1 MTAGPHK
8 LRRLGEYLLLVGLP
22 VAALILIL
30 RAGSAMHPAVP
41 AGLATGGANAANAS
55 PEVVLRLPVFLAQ
68 IAIILGV
75 ARVLGAALRRF
86 GQPQV
91 VGEMLAGIVLGPSL
105 LGWAFPG
112 AYALLFPIGS
122 VRFVGAVSQLGLM
135 LFMFLVGL
143 EMRLEDLRGNGHAA
157 VLTSHAS
164 IIAPMVLGGALA
176 LVAYP
181 LAAPPNVGFVPFA
194 LFLGAAMSVTA
205 FPVLA
210 RLLAERG
217 LRHTRLGALTL
228 AAAAIDDVTAWCILA
243 AVVGLARASTTG
255 ASPLLVLGGASLFV
269 LVMMTTVRPILAW
282 AATRRREDGRL
293 SHDTLAALVIVVL
306 ASAWVTQRIGVHAL
320 FGAFV
325 AGVVMPKDARFMTEV
340 TSRFEDLLFVVLL
353 PLFFA
358 ATGVRTSIAQLGD
371 AALWGLF
378 GLVMLVAIVGKIGGS
393 ALAARVAGLCWSDAT
408 MLGVLMNTRGL
419 MGLVILNVGMEI
431 GVMTPALYAMMVLM
445 AIATTCMTTPLL
457 RAIELARGPSRSPAT
472 LGMMERRSSQ
482 SAHRGRRGQRPVQPP
497 VPPASTP

>member
-1 MTAGPHK
+1 MTGHS
-8 LRRLGEYLLLVGLP
+8 RRAARIGEYLLLVGLP
-22 VAALILIL
+22 VAGLFFILC
-30 RAGSAMHPAVP
+30 AGNGMHPAPSVVLGTTDLNGP
-41 AGLATGGANAANAS
+41 NAP
-55 PEVVLRLPVFLAQ
+55 PEPVLRLPVFLAQ
-68 IAIILGV
+68 IAIILAV
-75 ARVLGAALRRF
+75 ARLLGAALRRF

-105 LGWAFPG
+105 LGWVAPG

-143 EMRLEDLRGNGHAA
+143 ELRQEDLHGSGHAA

-164 IIAPMVLGGALA
+164 IVAPMLLGGALA

-181 LAAPPNVGFVPFA
+181 LAAPPGVGFVPFA

-217 LRHTRLGALTL
+217 LRQTRLGSLTL

-243 AVVGLARASTTG
+243 AVVGVARTNTSG
-255 ASPLLVLGGASLFV
+255 ASPLLVLGGAALFV
-269 LVMMTTVRPILAW
+269 VLMMTVVRQFLARL
-282 AATRRREDGRL
+282 AARARHDNKL
-293 SHDTLAALVIVVL
+293 SHDALAAIVIVML
-306 ASAWVTQRIGVHAL
+306 ASAWLTQRIGVHAL

-325 AGVVMPKDARFMTEV
+325 AGVVIPKNERLMGQIS
-340 TSRFEDLLFVVLL
+340 SRFEDVLFIVLL

-358 ATGVRTSIAQLGD
+358 ATGIRTSIGLLGD
-371 AALWGLF
+371 PTLWGLF

-393 ALAARVAGLCWSDAT
+393 AIAARVAGLRWSDAAT
-408 MLGVLMNTRGL
+408 VGVLMNTRGL
-419 MGLVILNVGMEI
+419 MGLVILNVGLEI

-457 RAIELARGPSRSPAT
+457 QAIDLARAHAQRRVAAAAGPGA
-472 LGMMERRSSQ
+472 
-482 SAHRGRRGQRPVQPP
+482 
-497 VPPASTP
+497 

>member
-1 MTAGPHK
+1 MTARPG
-8 LRRLGEYLLLVGLP
+8 RLARLAEYLLLVGLP
-22 VAALILIL
+22 LAALLITL
-30 RAGSAMHPAVP
+30 RAGAALHPAPSFVASTP
-41 AGLATGGANAANAS
+41 NLNAPNAP

-68 IAIILGV
+68 IAIILAV
-75 ARVLGAALRRF
+75 ARLLGAALRRL

-105 LGWAFPG
+105 LGWVAPG

-122 VRFVGAVSQLGLM
+122 VRFVGAVSQLGLL

-143 EMRLEDLRGNGHAA
+143 ELRLEDLRGNGHAA

-164 IIAPMVLGGALA
+164 IVTPMVLGAALA

-181 LAAPPNVGFVPFA
+181 LAAPPSVSFVPFA

-210 RLLAERG
+210 RLLVERG
-217 LRHTRLGALTL
+217 LRQTRIGAVTL

-243 AVVGLARASTTG
+243 AVVGLARANTTG
-255 ASPLLVLGGASLFV
+255 ASPLLVLGGAALFV
-269 LVMMTTVRPILAW
+269 VLMMTVVRPLLARM
-282 AATRRREDGRL
+282 AARRRGDGKL
-293 SHDTLAALVIVVL
+293 SHDALAAIVIVML
-306 ASAWVTQRIGVHAL
+306 ASAWLTQRIGVHAL

-325 AGVVMPKDARFMTEV
+325 AGVVMPKDAKLMTEV
-340 TSRFEDLLFVVLL
+340 TGRFEDLLFVVLL

-358 ATGVRTSIAQLGD
+358 ATGIRTSIAQLGD

-393 ALAARVAGLCWSDAT
+393 AIAARVAGLSWNDAM

-445 AIATTCMTTPLL
+445 AIGTTCMTTPLL
-457 RAIELARGPSRSPAT
+457 RAIDLARRSVRSQAAV
-472 LGMMERRSSQ
+472 SSQ
-482 SAHRGRRGQRPVQPP
+482 IGA
-497 VPPASTP
+497 

>member
-1 MTAGPHK
+1 MTARPG
-8 LRRLGEYLLLVGLP
+8 RLARLAEYLLLVGLP
-22 VAALILIL
+22 LAALLIIL
-30 RAGSAMHPAVP
+30 RAGAALHPAPLFVASTP
-41 AGLATGGANAANAS
+41 NLNAPNAP

-68 IAIILGV
+68 IAIILAV
-75 ARVLGAALRRF
+75 ARLLGAALRRL

-105 LGWAFPG
+105 LGWVAPG

-122 VRFVGAVSQLGLM
+122 VRFVGAVSQLGLL

-143 EMRLEDLRGNGHAA
+143 ELRLEDLRGNGHAA

-164 IIAPMVLGGALA
+164 IVTPMVLGAALA

-181 LAAPPNVGFVPFA
+181 LAAPPSVSFVPFA

-210 RLLAERG
+210 RLLVERG
-217 LRHTRLGALTL
+217 LRQTRIGAVTL

-243 AVVGLARASTTG
+243 AVVGLARANTTG
-255 ASPLLVLGGASLFV
+255 ASPLLVLGGAALFV
-269 LVMMTTVRPILAW
+269 VLMMTVVRPLLARM
-282 AATRRREDGRL
+282 AARRRGDGKL
-293 SHDTLAALVIVVL
+293 SHDALAAIVIVML
-306 ASAWVTQRIGVHAL
+306 ASAWLTQRIGVHAL

-325 AGVVMPKDARFMTEV
+325 AGVVMPKDAKLMTEV
-340 TSRFEDLLFVVLL
+340 TGRFEDLLFVVLL

-358 ATGVRTSIAQLGD
+358 ATGIRTSIAQLGD

-393 ALAARVAGLCWSDAT
+393 AIAARVAGLSWNDAM

-445 AIATTCMTTPLL
+445 AIGTTCMTTPLL
-457 RAIELARGPSRSPAT
+457 RAIDLARRSVRSQAAV
-472 LGMMERRSSQ
+472 SSQ
-482 SAHRGRRGQRPVQPP
+482 IGA
-497 VPPASTP
+497 

>member
-1 MTAGPHK
+1 MTARSH
-8 LRRLGEYLLLVGLP
+8 RLAGMGEYLLLVGLP
-22 VAALILIL
+22 VAALLVIL
-30 RAGSAMHPAVP
+30 RTGTVMHPALPVAASTP
-41 AGLATGGANAANAS
+41 LPTAPNAA

-68 IAIILGV
+68 IAIILSV
-75 ARVLGAALRRF
+75 ARLLGAALRRL

-105 LGWAFPG
+105 LGWVSPT

-143 EMRLEDLRGNGHAA
+143 ELRLEDLRGSGHAA

-164 IIAPMVLGGALA
+164 IIAPMVLGSALA
-176 LVAYP
+176 LVVYP
-181 LAAPPNVGFVPFA
+181 VAAPPGISFVPFA

-210 RLLAERG
+210 RILAERG
-217 LRHTRLGALTL
+217 LRQTRLGALTL
-228 AAAAIDDVTAWCILA
+228 AAAAIDDVSAWCILA
-243 AVVGLARASTTG
+243 AVVGLARANTAGTSV
-255 ASPLLVLGGASLFV
+255 LFVLGGAALFV
-269 LVMMTTVRPILAW
+269 LLMLSVVRPCLAW
-282 AATRRREDGRL
+282 LAARRRDNGRL
-293 SHDTLAALVIVVL
+293 SHDTLAAIAIVML
-306 ASAWVTQRIGVHAL
+306 ASAWLTQRIGVHAL

-325 AGVVMPKDARFMTEV
+325 AGIVMPKDAKLTAEV

-358 ATGVRTSIAQLGD
+358 ATGIRTSIAQLGD

-393 ALAARVAGLCWSDAT
+393 ALAARVAGLSWSDAA
-408 MLGVLMNTRGL
+408 MLGALMNARGL

-445 AIATTCMTTPLL
+445 AIGTTCMTAPLL
-457 RAIELARGPSRSPAT
+457 RAIDLARTRGWRRDTLPSPT
-472 LGMMERRSSQ
+472 
-482 SAHRGRRGQRPVQPP
+482 
-497 VPPASTP
+497 

>member
-1 MTAGPHK
+1 
-8 LRRLGEYLLLVGLP
+8 
-22 VAALILIL
+22 VAALLVIL
-30 RAGSAMHPAVP
+30 RAGTVMHPALPVTAATP
-41 AGLATGGANAANAS
+41 VLNAPSAG

-68 IAIILGV
+68 IAIILCV
-75 ARVLGAALRRF
+75 ARLLGAALRRL

-105 LGWAFPG
+105 LGWVSPT

-143 EMRLEDLRGNGHAA
+143 ELRLEDLRGNGHAA

-164 IIAPMVLGGALA
+164 IIAPMVLGSALA

-181 LAAPPNVGFVPFA
+181 LAAPPGVSFVPFA

-217 LRHTRLGALTL
+217 LRQTRLGALTL
-228 AAAAIDDVTAWCILA
+228 AAAAIDDVSAWCILA
-243 AVVGLARASTTG
+243 AVVGLARANTTG
-255 ASPLLVLGGASLFV
+255 TSSLLVLGGAALFV
-269 LVMMTTVRPILAW
+269 LLMLTVVRPFLAW
-282 AATRRREDGRL
+282 VAARRRDDGKL
-293 SHDTLAALVIVVL
+293 SHDTLAAIAIVML
-306 ASAWVTQRIGVHAL
+306 ASAWLTQRIGVHAL

-325 AGVVMPKDARFMTEV
+325 AGVVMPKDAKLTAEV

-358 ATGVRTSIAQLGD
+358 ATGIRTSIAQLGD

-393 ALAARVAGLCWSDAT
+393 ALAARVAGLSWSDAA
-408 MLGVLMNTRGL
+408 MLGALMNTRGL

-445 AIATTCMTTPLL
+445 AIGTTCMTAPLL
-457 RAIELARGPSRSPAT
+457 RAIDLARTRRWRRVTLPSPT
-472 LGMMERRSSQ
+472 
-482 SAHRGRRGQRPVQPP
+482 
-497 VPPASTP
+497 

>member
-1 MTAGPHK
+1 MTARPH
-8 LRRLGEYLLLVGLP
+8 RLAGIGEYLLLVGLP
-22 VAALILIL
+22 VAALLVIL
-30 RAGSAMHPAVP
+30 RAGTVMHPALPVTASTPLPNVP
-41 AGLATGGANAANAS
+41 NAA

-68 IAIILGV
+68 IAIILSV
-75 ARVLGAALRRF
+75 ARLLGAALRRL

-105 LGWAFPG
+105 LGWVSPT

-143 EMRLEDLRGNGHAA
+143 ELRLEDLRGSGHAA

-164 IIAPMVLGGALA
+164 IIAPMVLGSAMA

-181 LAAPPNVGFVPFA
+181 LAAPPGVSFVPFA

-217 LRHTRLGALTL
+217 LRQTRLGALTL
-228 AAAAIDDVTAWCILA
+228 AAAAIDDVSAWCILA
-243 AVVGLARASTTG
+243 AVVGLARANTTG
-255 ASPLLVLGGASLFV
+255 MSSLLVLGGAALFV
-269 LVMMTTVRPILAW
+269 LLMLTVVRPFLGWLA
-282 AATRRREDGRL
+282 ARPRDDGKL
-293 SHDTLAALVIVVL
+293 SHDTLAAIAIVML
-306 ASAWVTQRIGVHAL
+306 ASAWLTQRIGVHAL

-325 AGVVMPKDARFMTEV
+325 AGVVMPKDAKLTAEV

-358 ATGVRTSIAQLGD
+358 ATGIRTSIAQLGD

-378 GLVMLVAIVGKIGGS
+378 GLVMLVAIAGKIGGS
-393 ALAARVAGLCWSDAT
+393 ALAARVAGLSWSDAA
-408 MLGVLMNTRGL
+408 MLGALMNTRGL

-445 AIATTCMTTPLL
+445 AIGTTCMTAPLL
-457 RAIELARGPSRSPAT
+457 RAIDLARTRGWRRVTLPSPT
-472 LGMMERRSSQ
+472 
-482 SAHRGRRGQRPVQPP
+482 
-497 VPPASTP
+497 

>member
-1 MTAGPHK
+1 MARPHRLAGM
-8 LRRLGEYLLLVGLP
+8 GEYLLLVGFP
-22 VAALILIL
+22 VAALLVIL
-30 RAGSAMHPAVP
+30 RAGTVMHPAVP
-41 AGLATGGANAANAS
+41 ITASTPLTNGPNAA

-68 IAIILGV
+68 IAIILSV
-75 ARVLGAALRRF
+75 ARLLGAALRRL

-105 LGWAFPG
+105 LGWVSPT

-143 EMRLEDLRGNGHAA
+143 ELRLEDLRGNGHAA

-164 IIAPMVLGGALA
+164 IIAPMLLGSALA

-181 LAAPPNVGFVPFA
+181 LAAPPNVSFVPFA

-210 RLLAERG
+210 RLLAEQG
-217 LRHTRLGALTL
+217 LRQTRLGALTL
-228 AAAAIDDVTAWCILA
+228 AAAAIDDVSAWCILA

-255 ASPLLVLGGASLFV
+255 TSVLFVLGGAALFV
-269 LVMMTTVRPILAW
+269 LLMLTVVRPCLAW
-282 AATRRREDGRL
+282 LAARRRDDGKL
-293 SHDTLAALVIVVL
+293 SHDTLAAIAIVML
-306 ASAWVTQRIGVHAL
+306 ASAWLTQRIGVHAL

-325 AGVVMPKDARFMTEV
+325 AGVVMPKEARLTAEV

-358 ATGVRTSIAQLGD
+358 ATGIRTSIVQLGD

-393 ALAARVAGLCWSDAT
+393 ALAARVAGLSWSDAA
-408 MLGVLMNTRGL
+408 MLGALMNTRGL

-445 AIATTCMTTPLL
+445 AIGTTCMTTPLL
-457 RAIELARGPSRSPAT
+457 RAIELARTRHWRRAT
-472 LGMMERRSSQ
+472 LPS
-482 SAHRGRRGQRPVQPP
+482 P
-497 VPPASTP
+497 T

>member
-1 MTAGPHK
+1 
-8 LRRLGEYLLLVGLP
+8 V
-22 VAALILIL
+22 
-30 RAGSAMHPAVP
+30 
-41 AGLATGGANAANAS
+41 

-68 IAIILGV
+68 IAIILCV
-75 ARVLGAALRRF
+75 ARLLGAALRRL

-105 LGWAFPG
+105 LGWVSPT

-143 EMRLEDLRGNGHAA
+143 ELRLEDLRGNGHAA

-164 IIAPMVLGGALA
+164 IIAPMVLGSALA

-181 LAAPPNVGFVPFA
+181 LAAPPGVSFVPFA

-210 RLLAERG
+210 RLLSERG
-217 LRHTRLGALTL
+217 LRQTRLGALTL
-228 AAAAIDDVTAWCILA
+228 AAAAIDDVSAWCILA
-243 AVVGLARASTTG
+243 AVVGLARANSTGT
-255 ASPLLVLGGASLFV
+255 SSLLVLGGAALFV
-269 LVMMTTVRPILAW
+269 LLMLTVVRPFLAW
-282 AATRRREDGRL
+282 VAARRRDDGKL
-293 SHDTLAALVIVVL
+293 SHDTLAAIAIVML
-306 ASAWVTQRIGVHAL
+306 ASAWLTQRIGVHAL

-325 AGVVMPKDARFMTEV
+325 AGVVMPKDAKLTAEV

-358 ATGVRTSIAQLGD
+358 ATGIRTSIAQLGD

-393 ALAARVAGLCWSDAT
+393 ALAARVAGLSWSDAA
-408 MLGVLMNTRGL
+408 MLGALMNTRGL

-445 AIATTCMTTPLL
+445 AIGTTCMTAPLL
-457 RAIELARGPSRSPAT
+457 RAIDLARTRRWRRVALPSPT
-472 LGMMERRSSQ
+472 
-482 SAHRGRRGQRPVQPP
+482 
-497 VPPASTP
+497 

>member
-1 MTAGPHK
+1 MTARPG
-8 LRRLGEYLLLVGLP
+8 RLARLAEYLLLVGLP
-22 VAALILIL
+22 LAALLIIL
-30 RAGSAMHPAVP
+30 RAGAALHPAPSFVASTP
-41 AGLATGGANAANAS
+41 NLNAPNAP

-68 IAIILGV
+68 IAIILAV
-75 ARVLGAALRRF
+75 ARLLGAALRRL

-105 LGWAFPG
+105 LGWVAPG

-122 VRFVGAVSQLGLM
+122 VRFVGAVSQLGLL

-143 EMRLEDLRGNGHAA
+143 ELRLEDLRGNGHAA

-164 IIAPMVLGGALA
+164 IVTPMVLGAALA

-181 LAAPPNVGFVPFA
+181 LAAPPSVSFVPFA

-210 RLLAERG
+210 RLLVERG
-217 LRHTRLGALTL
+217 LRQTRIGAVTL

-243 AVVGLARASTTG
+243 AVVGLARANTTG
-255 ASPLLVLGGASLFV
+255 ASPLLVLGGAALFV
-269 LVMMTTVRPILAW
+269 VLMMTVVRPLLARM
-282 AATRRREDGRL
+282 AARRRGDGKL
-293 SHDTLAALVIVVL
+293 SHDALAAIVIVML
-306 ASAWVTQRIGVHAL
+306 ASAWLTQRIGVHAL

-325 AGVVMPKDARFMTEV
+325 AGVVMPKDAKLMTEV
-340 TSRFEDLLFVVLL
+340 TGRFEDLLFVVLL

-358 ATGVRTSIAQLGD
+358 ATGIRTSIAQLGD

-393 ALAARVAGLCWSDAT
+393 AIAARVAGLSWNDAM

-445 AIATTCMTTPLL
+445 AIGTTCMTTPLL
-457 RAIELARGPSRSPAT
+457 RAIDLARRSVRSQAAV
-472 LGMMERRSSQ
+472 SSQ
-482 SAHRGRRGQRPVQPP
+482 IGA
-497 VPPASTP
+497 

>member
-1 MTAGPHK
+1 
-8 LRRLGEYLLLVGLP
+8 
-22 VAALILIL
+22 
-30 RAGSAMHPAVP
+30 
-41 AGLATGGANAANAS
+41 
-55 PEVVLRLPVFLAQ
+55 
-68 IAIILGV
+68 
-75 ARVLGAALRRF
+75 
-86 GQPQV
+86 
-91 VGEMLAGIVLGPSL
+91 MLAGIVLGPSL
-105 LGWAFPG
+105 LGWVSPT

-143 EMRLEDLRGNGHAA
+143 ELRLEDLRGNGHAA

-164 IIAPMVLGGALA
+164 IIAPMVLGSALA

-181 LAAPPNVGFVPFA
+181 LAAPPGVSFVPFA

-217 LRHTRLGALTL
+217 LRQTRLGALTL
-228 AAAAIDDVTAWCILA
+228 AAAAIDDVSAWCILA
-243 AVVGLARASTTG
+243 AVVGLARANTTG
-255 ASPLLVLGGASLFV
+255 TSSLLVLGGAALFV
-269 LVMMTTVRPILAW
+269 LLMLTVVRPFLAW
-282 AATRRREDGRL
+282 VAARRRDDGKL
-293 SHDTLAALVIVVL
+293 SHDTLAAIAIVML
-306 ASAWVTQRIGVHAL
+306 ASAWLTQRIGVHAL

-325 AGVVMPKDARFMTEV
+325 AGVVMPKDAKLTAEV

-358 ATGVRTSIAQLGD
+358 ATGIRTSIAQLGD

-393 ALAARVAGLCWSDAT
+393 ALAARVAGLSWSDAA
-408 MLGVLMNTRGL
+408 MVGALMNTRGL

-445 AIATTCMTTPLL
+445 AIGTTCMTAPLL
-457 RAIELARGPSRSPAT
+457 RAIDLARTRRWRRVALPSPT
-472 LGMMERRSSQ
+472 
-482 SAHRGRRGQRPVQPP
+482 
-497 VPPASTP
+497 